1 MQVVVRRKVRRVN
14 AMVFSCAWDQLE
26 YHVLD
31 RSAPRVKLEQLLE
44 MPQNNT
50 AATSAAIHNR
60 DSTRPD
66 AGRVYLVDPQSGSR
80 PVVCR
85 SRDFRARDAGME
97 SVCADAMI
105 PRIVEAINR
114 VSVSGVARHV

>member
-66 AGRVYLVDPQSGSR
+66 AGRVYLVDPHK
-80 PVVCR
+80 
-85 SRDFRARDAGME
+85 AAGLW
-97 SVCADAMI
+97 CAA
-105 PRIVEAINR
+105 PAISEQGMQGWNQF
-114 VSVSGVARHV
+114 VQTP